1 MHEYENHNS
10 GAFIRRIGGVY
21 ISSSDSAGRK
31 LDEHGLQERHGQNLH
46 GAKGIATRGTKA
58 ALLLQLALLVTIA
71 SLVAGCSTSAGNPSL
86 AERNAE
92 LVCGRHE
99 AKICPG
105 ATGTASRLKKDQGA
119 CYCAPREQFE
129 D

>member
-1 MHEYENHNS
+1 MHEYENHNR
-10 GAFIRRIGGVY
+10 GAFNRRTGGVY

-31 LDEHGLQERHGQNLH
+31 LDEHGLQEWHGQNLY

-71 SLVAGCSTSAGNPSL
+71 SLFAGCGTSAGSPSL

-92 LVCGRHE
+92 L
-99 AKICPG
+99 ICPTG
-105 ATGTASRLKKDQGA
+105 QVKVCPSAVGTASRLKKDQGA
-119 CYCAPREQFE
+119 CYCQPRS
-129 D
+129 